1 MYASA
6 ELEDQPQERQ
16 NTRQKR
22 AKSPHFSITGVK
34 LWTVCHPNCCPIV
47 IRVISQALL
56 LIPVNRL
63 SCLHGKGVS
72 GEAVQLQMCPSRSC
86 VYMPGLMVLR

>member
-1 MYASA
+1 MYAAA
-6 ELEDQPQERQ
+6 ELEDQPQKRQ

-22 AKSPHFSITGVK
+22 TKTPHFSVTGVN
-34 LWTVCHPNCCPIV
+34 LCTVCHPNCCPIV

-56 LIPVNRL
+56 LIPVEKL

-72 GEAVQLQMCPSRSC
+72 GEAVQL
-86 VYMPGLMVLR
+86 